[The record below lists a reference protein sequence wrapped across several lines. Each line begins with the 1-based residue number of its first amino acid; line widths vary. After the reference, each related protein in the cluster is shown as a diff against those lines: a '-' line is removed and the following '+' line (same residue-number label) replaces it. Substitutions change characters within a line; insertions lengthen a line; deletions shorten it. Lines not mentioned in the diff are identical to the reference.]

1 MSNVET
7 LNRMKQAFKDLHP
20 AMTNKDDKKRKLAR
34 IIINYEK
41 EIKEYVNN
49 WSQQTQKAHLEH
61 IDSND

>member
-1 MSNVET
+1 
-7 LNRMKQAFKDLHP
+7 MKQAFKDLHP